1 MWPSSSSPAS
11 YDYSHNL
18 FTMVMRKRSFLWFF
32 FFIGNMT
39 RTNYLKIAIVSTL
52 HWATGSYKK
61 EIIISATFS
70 ALEIKRERG
79 PVIHFNKKM
88 QLFTK
93 KKHGTIKLWPT
104 TWITTSAPFPNQFFF
119 PFLLFMER
127 ETYKSLST
135 VTTLKTNN
143 SWKKRE
149 SCHEL
154 KSYIEIL
161 TGFMLHDPVLFAQLL
176 PVRHSPRPYKSQSI
190 TSEPGE
196 KNMESIF
203 LEWRLQFLRGFS
215 AFSLTMHSYH
225 TINVLCEKSNH
236 TTISW
241 NGCTLESSVQVS
253 KDPSLQFSCLSTT
266 TVWLVPWN

>member
-1 MWPSSSSPAS
+1 
-11 YDYSHNL
+11 
-18 FTMVMRKRSFLWFF
+18 
-32 FFIGNMT
+32 
-39 RTNYLKIAIVSTL
+39 
-52 HWATGSYKK
+52 
-61 EIIISATFS
+61 
-70 ALEIKRERG
+70 
-79 PVIHFNKKM
+79 
-88 QLFTK
+88 
-93 KKHGTIKLWPT
+93 
-104 TWITTSAPFPNQFFF
+104 
-119 PFLLFMER
+119 MER

-143 SWKKRE
+143 SWKKRGK
-149 SCHEL
+149 L
-154 KSYIEIL
+154 PWVKIIYRDFDWL
-161 TGFMLHDPVLFAQLL
+161 YVRHDPVLFAQLL